1 MVAPTKALWDVLA
14 RFMLVNLKQKKT
26 KLCSK
31 SGTEITENVDGWVHS
46 PVVFILGMFEATNIT
61 VVKASQK
68 CKVFHGQHI

>member
-1 MVAPTKALWDVLA
+1 MGCVSKVHA
-14 RFMLVNLKQKKT
+14 REPQTEEDKTLLVE
-26 KLCSK
+26 C
-31 SGTEITENVDGWVHS
+31 TEITENVDGWVHS